1 MTLVERWSAGHA
13 SVLAGSPD
21 VPPER
26 VPRSRGPVR
35 PAVLGRVLLA
45 AVLGLG
51 VTAAPAAAAPADET
65 CTPEPGVVKLPGGEP
80 WAQKRL
86 DIKTAWRLSTGAGVR
101 VAVIDSG
108 LDVKH
113 PQLPWLAEFV
123 DFTGTGYTD
132 CVGHGT
138 AVTGI
143 IAGRV
148 YPGVAFHGVAPRATV
163 IELKQSSQAEGH
175 VATLAAAID
184 KAVQLK
190 ADVINISIK
199 AADNPALKAAVRN
212 ALANDIVIVA
222 AAGNITDKKEDVPAY
237 PGSYEG
243 VLAVGSATPDGRRA
257 DSSNTATP
265 VAVLG
270 PGVGVIAPWPGG
282 AYKLDLEGSSFGAAY
297 VSGTAAL
304 VRARFPHLDQEQVR
318 RRIIA
323 TADGSVGEGTGAGMV
338 NPVQAVSAVLPF
350 EPAGRPLVAAPPPPG
365 IPVDAI
371 ARVPREDV
379 MARNVSLAVTAG
391 ALILVAVAGA
401 LALVLPLGRSRG
413 WRARTPT

>member
-1 MTLVERWSAGHA
+1 MERSRTNAGHA
-13 SVLAGSPD
+13 SVMPRTSAARPGRGGRRRAG
-21 VPPER
+21 
-26 VPRSRGPVR
+26 
-35 PAVLGRVLLA
+35 ALGRVLLS

-51 VTAAPAAAAPADET
+51 VAAAPAAATSADGD
-65 CTPEPGVVKLPGGEP
+65 CNPEPGVVKLPGGEP

-101 VAVIDSG
+101 VAIIDSG

-113 PQLPWLAEFV
+113 PQLPWLSDFV

-163 IELKQSSQAEGH
+163 MVLKQSSQAEGH

-212 ALANDIVIVA
+212 ALARDVVIVA

-265 VAVLG
+265 VGVLG
-270 PGVGVIAPWPGG
+270 PGVGIIAPWPGRS
-282 AYKLDLEGSSFGAAY
+282 YKLDLEGSSFGAAY

-304 VRARFPHLDQEQVR
+304 VRARFPQLDQEQVR

-323 TADGSVGEGTGAGMV
+323 TADGSVGKGTGAGMV

-350 EPAGRPLVAAPPPPG
+350 EPAGRPMVAAPPPAP
-365 IPVDAI
+365 IAADAI
-371 ARVPREDV
+371 AKVPPQNAG
-379 MARNVSLAVTAG
+379 ARNTALAVTAG
-391 ALILVAVAGA
+391 ALILTAVAGA

-413 WRARTPT
+413 WRPGPPNDVS

>member
-1 MTLVERWSAGHA
+1 MTERE
-13 SVLAGSPD
+13 D
-21 VPPER
+21 CNPE
-26 VPRSRGPVR
+26 
-35 PAVLGRVLLA
+35 A
-45 AVLGLG
+45 
-51 VTAAPAAAAPADET
+51 
-65 CTPEPGVVKLPGGEP
+65 GVVKLPGGEP

-108 LDVKH
+108 LDTEH
-113 PQLPWLAEFV
+113 PQLPWLSSFI
-123 DFTGTGYTD
+123 DLTGTGYTD

-148 YPGVAFHGVAPRATV
+148 YPGVAFHGVAPQASI
-163 IELKQSSQAEGH
+163 IELKQSNQAEGH
-175 VATLAAAID
+175 VANLAAAID
-184 KAVQLK
+184 RAVQLD
-190 ADVINISIK
+190 ADVINISIR
-199 AADNPALKAAVRN
+199 AADHPALKAAVQN
-212 ALANDIVIVA
+212 ALARDIVIVA
-222 AAGNITDKKEDVPAY
+222 AAGNITQENEEKPAY

-265 VAVLG
+265 VGVLG
-270 PGVGVIAPWPGG
+270 PGVGIIAPWPRG
-282 AYKLDLEGSSFGAAY
+282 AYKVDLEGSSFGAAY

-318 RRIIA
+318 RRIVA
-323 TADGSVGEGTGAGMV
+323 TADGSVGKGTGAGMV
-338 NPVQAVSAVLPF
+338 NPVLAVSAVLPF
-350 EPAGRPLVAAPPPPG
+350 EPAGRPVVAAPPAPP
-365 IPVDAI
+365 IAADAI
-371 ARVPREDV
+371 AKVQPEDV
-379 MARNVSLAVTAG
+379 HARNLSLAVMTG

-413 WRARTPT
+413 WRVDRPH

>member
-1 MTLVERWSAGHA
+1 
-13 SVLAGSPD
+13 LAPQECD
-21 VPPER
+21 PER
-26 VPRSRGPVR
+26 
-35 PAVLGRVLLA
+35 
-45 AVLGLG
+45 
-51 VTAAPAAAAPADET
+51 
-65 CTPEPGVVKLPGGEP
+65 GVVTLPGGEP

-101 VAVIDSG
+101 VAIIDSG
-108 LDVKH
+108 LDTKH
-113 PQLPWLAEFV
+113 PQLRRFATFI
-123 DFTGTGYTD
+123 DFTETGHTD

-148 YPGVAFHGVAPRATV
+148 YPGVTFHGVAPQATV
-163 IELKQSSQAEGH
+163 IELKQSNQTEGH
-175 VATLAAAID
+175 VANLAKAID
-184 KAVQLK
+184 KAVELR

-199 AADNPALKAAVRN
+199 ASDQPALKAAVRN

-222 AAGNITDKKEDVPAY
+222 AAGNITEKNEDVPAY

-265 VAVLG
+265 VSVLG
-270 PGVGVIAPWPGG
+270 PGVGIIAPWPLS

-304 VRARFPHLDQEQVR
+304 VRARFPRLDQEQVR

-323 TADGSVGEGTGAGMV
+323 TADGFIGKGTGAGMV
-338 NPVQAVSAVLPF
+338 NPVLAVSAVLPF
-350 EPAGRPLVAAPPPPG
+350 EPAGQPVVAPPPPAP
-365 IPVDAI
+365 ISLDAI
-371 ARVPREDV
+371 AKVPPKDV
-379 MARNVSLAVTAG
+379 VTRNISLAVTAG
-391 ALILVAVAGA
+391 ALTLAALAGA

-413 WRARTPT
+413 WKPGRPT

>member
-1 MTLVERWSAGHA
+1 MTLVERWSGSA
-13 SVLAGSPD
+13 SHSAAFG
-21 VPPER
+21 
-26 VPRSRGPVR
+26 
-35 PAVLGRVLLA
+35 GRLLLA

-51 VTAAPAAAAPADET
+51 AAAVPAAVTPASAAAAPGECA
-65 CTPEPGVVKLPGGEP
+65 PEAGVVKLPGGEP

-113 PQLPWLAEFV
+113 PQLPWLAQFV

-143 IAGRV
+143 IAARV

-163 IELKQSSQAEGH
+163 IELKQSSQAEGQ
-175 VATLAAAID
+175 VATLAAAVD

-199 AADNPALKAAVRN
+199 TADNPLLRAAVRN
-212 ALANDIVIVA
+212 ALAADVVIVA
-222 AAGNITDKKEDVPAY
+222 AAGNVTDKDEDVPAY

-270 PGVGVIAPWPGG
+270 PGVGIIAPWPGRS
-282 AYKLDLEGSSFGAAY
+282 YKLDLEGSSFGAAY

-323 TADGSVGEGTGAGMV
+323 TADGSVGKGTGAGMV

-350 EPAGRPLVAAPPPPG
+350 EPAGRPLVAAPAPLP
-365 IPVDAI
+365 IPADAI
-371 ARVPREDV
+371 AKAPPEDV

-391 ALILVAVAGA
+391 ALILAAAAGA

>member
-1 MTLVERWSAGHA
+1 MI
-13 SVLAGSPD
+13 
-21 VPPER
+21 
-26 VPRSRGPVR
+26 
-35 PAVLGRVLLA
+35 GRVLPAALLA
-45 AVLGLG
+45 LGLATPA
-51 VTAAPAAAAPADET
+51 VATPAAASPVVTITTAVGPAAVASAPEE
-65 CTPEPGVVKLPGGEP
+65 CNPKKGVVKLPAGEP

-101 VAVIDSG
+101 VAIIDSG
-108 LDVKH
+108 LDTKH
-113 PQLPWLAEFV
+113 PQLRWFSNFV
-123 DFTGTGYTD
+123 DLTGTGYRD

-148 YPGVAFHGVAPRATV
+148 YPGVAFHGVAPQATV
-163 IELKQSSQAEGH
+163 IELKQSNKPEGH
-175 VATLAAAID
+175 VDNLALAIE

-199 AADNPALKAAVRN
+199 TFDNPTLQAAIMN
-212 ALANDIVIVA
+212 ALAKDIVVVA
-222 AAGNITDKKEDVPAY
+222 AAGNITDKDENVPAY

-270 PGVGVIAPWPGG
+270 PGIDIIAPWPGS

-304 VRARFPHLDQEQVR
+304 VRARFPNLDQDQVR

-323 TADGSVGEGTGAGMV
+323 TAGGAVGKGTGAGMV

-350 EPAGRPLVAAPPPPG
+350 EPAGRPVVAAPPPDP
-365 IPVDAI
+365 IPADAI
-371 ARVPREDV
+371 AKVPPEDV
-379 MARNVSLAVTAG
+379 VARNISLAVMAG

-401 LALVLPLGRSRG
+401 LALVVPLGRRRG
-413 WRARTPT
+413 WRAGRAAS